1 MGLSMNS
8 ATAKKN
14 VRAMVLATIGFSCY
28 SVGDVFVKYATEHYR
43 PEQIGLWA
51 NFFWLPLIL
60 AFSPKVGGLLPTL
73 RSKKIPFHILR
84 ACLGM
89 VSFYFMTTGF
99 RELGMATSYTLIFI
113 APFIVTILAV
123 IFLGEKIR
131 IYRWLAIAAGFSGVL
146 IVLRPGLIPLDTA
159 ALGILFGAVC
169 YAVSTLIIRKIG
181 EHEPLLAFSLYG
193 VIINLA
199 VFGGYILYS
208 GVQALPDM
216 ENLWLFPLIAL
227 FHIFGNF
234 TVSSAFRSGET
245 SSVAPFHYVQLVWG
259 VVFGYTLFGQGID
272 IWTALGGAIIV
283 GSGIYMIHR
292 EHVRNRELTHGVV
305 ASGTALE

>member
-1 MGLSMNS
+1 M
-8 ATAKKN
+8 A
-14 VRAMVLATIGFSCY
+14 LAIVGFSCY
-28 SVGDVFVKYATEHYR
+28 SIGDVFVKKATVFYQ

-60 AFSPKVGGLLPTL
+60 AFSSKVGGLMPTL
-73 RSKKIPFHILR
+73 RSTKIHLHVLR

-113 APFIVTILAV
+113 APFIATLLAIL
-123 IFLGEKIR
+123 FLGEQIR
-131 IYRWLAIAAGFSGVL
+131 VYRWLAIAAGFTGVL
-146 IVLRPGLIPLDTA
+146 VVLRPGLIPLDFA

-169 YAVSTLIIRKIG
+169 YAISTIIIRRIG
-181 EHEPLLAFSLYG
+181 ENEPLLAFSLYG
-193 VIINLA
+193 VVLNLA
-199 VFGGYILYS
+199 AFGGYILFT
-208 GVQALPDM
+208 GGQFFPDM
-216 ENLWLFPLIAL
+216 QNLWLFPLIAL
-227 FHIFGNF
+227 FHVFGNF
-234 TVSSAFRSGET
+234 TVSRAFQSGET
-245 SSVAPFHYVQLVWG
+245 STVAPFHYVQLVWG
-259 VVFGYTLFGQGID
+259 VVFGYMLFGQGID
-272 IWTALGGAIIV
+272 VWTALGGAIIV